1 MLVNHSKITVYIG
14 AYTVLLLNFRAIFSL
29 LAFEFDATAGSVKVI
44 YAGREEGDRFSRAS
58 IIDRRNFILFL
69 FSFFLSLE
77 RGLD

>member
-44 YAGREEGDRFSRAS
+44 YAGREESRFSRAS